1 MQGYKDKRTLNVTG
15 VHKHYLY
22 ASADAEGDYVGST
35 PSRSP
40 PSPAKKKTS
49 NKTNQKKDV

>member
-1 MQGYKDKRTLNVTG
+1 MQGYKDKRALNVTG

-22 ASADAEGDYVGST
+22 ASADAEEDNVGCT

-40 PSPAKKKTS
+40 PSPAKKKQAIKQTRR
-49 NKTNQKKDV
+49 KIV